1 MNVVLWI
8 GQGLLAGLFLVSGVL
23 KSTQTVEQM
32 LATGQTAAKIVPLR
46 YMRVA
51 GVSELFGVLGLV
63 LPWWTGIARAL
74 TPVAAVGFVILMVL
88 AARVHAR
95 LREPRNVAGNLVILT
110 VAALVA
116 AGRFAGL

>member
-1 MNVVLWI
+1 MNTVLWI
-8 GQGLLAGLFLVSGVL
+8 GQGLLATLFLISGVL

-32 LATGQTAAKIVPLR
+32 IATGQTAAKIVPLR
-46 YMRVA
+46 YLRVA
-51 GVSELFGVLGLV
+51 GVSELLGVLGLV

-74 TPVAAVGFVILMVL
+74 TPVAATGFVILMVL

-95 LREPRNVAGNLVILT
+95 LGEPRNIAGNLVILT